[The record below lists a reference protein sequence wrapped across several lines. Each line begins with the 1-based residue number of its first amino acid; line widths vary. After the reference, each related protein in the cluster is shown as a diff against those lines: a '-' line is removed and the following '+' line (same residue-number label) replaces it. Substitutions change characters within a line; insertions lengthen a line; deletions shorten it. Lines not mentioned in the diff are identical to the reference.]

1 MKRLLLSIMA
11 VLMLGVA
18 VNAQPTKRRV
28 KSSAQTTKKA
38 NASTSAATT
47 SDRAALMFPSS
58 AAMPEDVVWKRDV
71 YRQLDLLK
79 DKNAPMYY
87 PVEPIGHQVNLFT
100 YLFRL
105 VLTGRV
111 QAYRY
116 KLDGTESFE
125 EKDKLEVRSLLEDQ
139 SIYFE
144 EKDGKFVVADS
155 DLPSSE
161 VTRFYIK
168 ESIYFDQ
175 RTGTFSTRVSALC
188 PVLMR
193 GADEFT
199 TEATPYPLFW
209 VQYSDV
215 ASWLAR
221 LPMMGSNLN
230 NISNLTADDFFT
242 LNRYDGK
249 IYKTNNL
256 QGRVLANYCQTDSDM
271 VKEQAH
277 IEKQIADFEKGIWGH
292 ATDST
297 KNDSL
302 EMTQKK
308 VKKTIRSSASSS
320 ADSRRRSGNA
330 GSAKQEKS
338 SASSAPRV
346 SARRQRR

>member
-1 MKRLLLSIMA
+1 
-11 VLMLGVA
+11 MLGVA

-249 IYKTNNL
+249 IYKTNNM
-256 QGRVLANYCQTDSDM
+256 QGQTLRDYCKTDSAM
-271 VKEQAH
+271 VKEQDR
-277 IEKQIADFEKGIWGH
+277 IEKELKDFEEHLWGH
-292 ATDST
+292 VER
-297 KNDSL
+297 ND
-302 EMTQKK
+302 
-308 VKKTIRSSASSS
+308 S
-320 ADSRRRSGNA
+320 ADSTALAATDKGKKTKTTARST
-330 GSAKQEKS
+330 EKS
-338 SASSAPRV
+338 MAKAEAADNRRAKKEKASASAATPRV
-346 SARRQRR
+346 SARRERR